1 MEIVEGGEK
10 IMRHGHVTGTLVII
24 PFDRG
29 SAIAG
34 TGPVNRNGEH
44 CFEGLDEMVGVFSL
58 PTYLTQKL
66 STIYEKVIPLLA
78 CLQID
83 GVRVTGE

>member
-34 TGPVNRNGEH
+34 TGPVNQNG
-44 CFEGLDEMVGVFSL
+44 V
-58 PTYLTQKL
+58 
-66 STIYEKVIPLLA
+66 
-78 CLQID
+78 
-83 GVRVTGE
+83 